1 LKIRIESHTLQ
12 RAQQRGTDI
21 DEIKEVLTVGSP
33 ITGKY
38 GRMGKAMVF
47 DFHNERNGVYY
58 EQKRVEVYYIMECGT
73 AVTVTAYVFY
83 GKWEE

>member
-47 DFHNERNGVYY
+47 DFHNERNGV
-58 EQKRVEVYYIMECGT
+58 
-73 AVTVTAYVFY
+73 
-83 GKWEE
+83 